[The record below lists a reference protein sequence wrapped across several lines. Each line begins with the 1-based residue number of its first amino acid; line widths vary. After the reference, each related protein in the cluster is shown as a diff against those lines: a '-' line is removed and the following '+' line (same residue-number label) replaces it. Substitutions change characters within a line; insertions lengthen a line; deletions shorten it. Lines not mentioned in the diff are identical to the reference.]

1 MPRRNL
7 PASPKP
13 AAVEVPVPGKSDV
26 FRVHRA
32 PTDRSAVFRLQRCVR
47 VPIWFLSALLV
58 VFWTSPGQ
66 AESSNARR
74 QRDEVG
80 NFVLLD
86 HEGKSRE
93 LYRQNESRAVVLIF
107 TTTGCPIVQKSVTR
121 IKALR
126 DEFGSKGV
134 VFWLVNSNTDD
145 DANSIREE
153 ARDFGIDLPILMDRS
168 QVVAR
173 ALNASRTAEAVCIR
187 PKTWTVF
194 YRGAIDDQFGYGT
207 EKQRASH
214 NYLENALNSFLA
226 GKKVSP
232 ARTEV
237 KGCRIQLERQEKK

>member
-1 MPRRNL
+1 LKFPCMVKVPPCYSSERKNL
-7 PASPKP
+7 
-13 AAVEVPVPGKSDV
+13 
-26 FRVHRA
+26 
-32 PTDRSAVFRLQRCVR
+32 
-47 VPIWFLSALLV
+47 IWFLPVLLV
-58 VFWTSPGQ
+58 VFWTSPGR
-66 AESSNARR
+66 ADSSSARL
-74 QRDEVG
+74 QRSGVG
-80 NFVLLD
+80 NFVLID

-93 LYRQNESRAVVLIF
+93 LYHQTEARAVVLIF

-214 NYLENALNSFLA
+214 NYLENALSSFLA

-237 KGCRIQLERQEKK
+237 KGCRIQFEPQEKK